1 MSKPKTLGRGTSA
14 EHRASAASRASAG
27 SRAARSS
34 LALCAAALAM
44 GPAFGHAK
52 LLGSSPAAGAEISG
66 SPPSLTLTFNE
77 NVRLGVLKLTT
88 AGHAVPVAIDPSP
101 APARVITIALPP
113 LTAGTYDVQ
122 WSALTPSDG
131 HVVKGTYTFVIR

>member
-1 MSKPKTLGRGTSA
+1 MSKPALPGRHASSGKYWSGM
-14 EHRASAASRASAG
+14 RA
-27 SRAARSS
+27 S
-34 LALCAAALAM
+34 LALCAALLAA

-52 LLGSSPAAGAEISG
+52 LLSSSPAAGAEITG

-88 AGHAVPVAIDPSP
+88 AGHAVPVVIDPNP
-101 APARVITIALPP
+101 AAARVITIKLPP
-113 LTAGTYDVQ
+113 LTAGAYDVQ

-131 HVVKGTYTFVIR
+131 HVVKGRYSFVIR

>member
-1 MSKPKTLGRGTSA
+1 MRKTETPALRVA
-14 EHRASAASRASAG
+14 ADRHRSWTLASM
-27 SRAARSS
+27 
-34 LALCAAALAM
+34 ALCAALLAT

-52 LLGSSPAAGAEISG
+52 LLESSPAAGAEITG

-88 AGHAVPVAIDPSP
+88 AGHAVPVVIDPKP
-101 APARVITIALPP
+101 AEARVITVKLPP
-113 LTAGTYDVQ
+113 LTAGAYEVQ

-131 HVVKGTYTFVIR
+131 HVVKGKYSFVIR

>member
-1 MSKPKTLGRGTSA
+1 MSKPESA
-14 EHRASAASRASAG
+14 GPSASAASRASAG
-27 SRAARSS
+27 RYLSGMRAP
-34 LALCAAALAM
+34 LALCAAMLAA
-44 GPAFGHAK
+44 GPVFGHAK
-52 LLGSSPAAGAEISG
+52 LLGSSPAAGAELTG

-88 AGHAVPVAIDPSP
+88 AGHAVPLALDPNP
-101 APARVITIALPP
+101 ASARVVTIMLPT

-131 HVVKGTYTFVIR
+131 HVVKGRYTFVIR

>member
-1 MSKPKTLGRGTSA
+1 MSKPTVPGRC
-14 EHRASAASRASAG
+14 ASAVGHASGMNAP
-27 SRAARSS
+27 
-34 LALCAAALAM
+34 LALCALLAM

-52 LLGSSPAAGAEISG
+52 LLGSSPAAGAEVTG

-88 AGHAVPVAIDPSP
+88 AGHAVPVAIDPNP
-101 APARVITIALPP
+101 ASARVITITLPR
-113 LTAGTYDVQ
+113 LTAGTYEVQ

-131 HVVKGTYTFVIR
+131 HVVKGRYTFVIR

>member
-1 MSKPKTLGRGTSA
+1 MSKPTVPGRG
-14 EHRASAASRASAG
+14 ASAG
-27 SRAARSS
+27 RHASGMRAS
-34 LALCAAALAM
+34 LALCAALLAA

-52 LLGSSPAAGAEISG
+52 LLSSSPAAGAEIAG

-88 AGHAVPVAIDPSP
+88 AGHAVPLAIDPNP
-101 APARVITIALPP
+101 ASARVITITLPP
-113 LTAGTYDVQ
+113 LTAGAYDVQ

-131 HVVKGTYTFVIR
+131 HVVKGRYAFVIR

>member
-1 MSKPKTLGRGTSA
+1 MSKPALPGRHASSGKYWSGM
-14 EHRASAASRASAG
+14 RA
-27 SRAARSS
+27 S
-34 LALCAAALAM
+34 LALCAALLAA

-52 LLGSSPAAGAEISG
+52 LLSSSPAAGAEITG

-88 AGHAVPVAIDPSP
+88 AGHAVPLAVDPNP
-101 APARVITIALPP
+101 ASARVITITLPP

-131 HVVKGTYTFVIR
+131 HVVKGRYAFVIR

>member
-1 MSKPKTLGRGTSA
+1 MSKLETPGR
-14 EHRASAASRASAG
+14 RASAG
-27 SRAARSS
+27 RRAAGMNAW
-34 LALCAAALAM
+34 LALCAALLAM

-52 LLGSSPAAGAEISG
+52 LLESSPAAGTEITG

-88 AGHAVPVAIDPSP
+88 AGHAVPLAIDPNP
-101 APARVITIALPP
+101 ASARVVTIMLPH
-113 LTAGTYDVQ
+113 LAAGTYDVQ

-131 HVVKGTYTFVIR
+131 HVVKGRYSFVIR

>member
-1 MSKPKTLGRGTSA
+1 MNAWLT
-14 EHRASAASRASAG
+14 
-27 SRAARSS
+27 
-34 LALCAAALAM
+34 LCAALLAA

-52 LLGSSPAAGAEISG
+52 LLSSSPAAGAEITG

-88 AGHAVPVAIDPSP
+88 AGHAVPLAIDPNPGSV
-101 APARVITIALPP
+101 RVITIMLPP

-131 HVVKGTYTFVIR
+131 HVVKGRYTFVIR

>member
-1 MSKPKTLGRGTSA
+1 MSKPQTAERGASAGR
-14 EHRASAASRASAG
+14 RASAERRASG
-27 SRAARSS
+27 MRVS
-34 LALCAAALAM
+34 LALCAAVLV

-52 LLGSSPAAGAEISG
+52 LLESSPAAGAEIRE

-77 NVRLGVLKLTT
+77 DVRLGVLKLTT
-88 AGHAVPVAIDPSP
+88 AGHAVPLAIDPNP
-101 APARVITIALPP
+101 ASARVITIKLPP

-131 HVVKGTYTFVIR
+131 HVVKGRYTFVIR

>member
-1 MSKPKTLGRGTSA
+1 MSKPTVPGRG
-14 EHRASAASRASAG
+14 ASAG
-27 SRAARSS
+27 RRASGMRAS
-34 LALCAAALAM
+34 LALCAALLAS

-52 LLGSSPAAGAEISG
+52 LLSSSPAAGAEITG

-77 NVRLGVLKLTT
+77 SVRLGVLKLTT
-88 AGHAVPVAIDPSP
+88 AGHAVPLAVDPNP
-101 APARVITIALPP
+101 ASTRVITITLPP

-131 HVVKGTYTFVIR
+131 HVVKGRYTFVIR

>member
-1 MSKPKTLGRGTSA
+1 MRKMETPAL
-14 EHRASAASRASAG
+14 
-27 SRAARSS
+27 RAAADRYASWTLAS
-34 LALCAAALAM
+34 LALCAAVLAM

-52 LLGSSPAAGAEISG
+52 LLESSPAAGAEITG

-88 AGHAVPVAIDPSP
+88 AGQAVPVVIDPNP
-101 APARVITIALPP
+101 AAARVVTIKLPP
-113 LTAGTYDVQ
+113 LTAGAYEVQ

-131 HVVKGTYTFVIR
+131 HVVKGRYSFVIR

>member
-1 MSKPKTLGRGTSA
+1 MSRPAIPGR
-14 EHRASAASRASAG
+14 RASAG
-27 SRAARSS
+27 KYWSATRAP
-34 LALCAAALAM
+34 LAMCAALLAA

-52 LLGSSPAAGAEISG
+52 LLSSSPAAGAEITG

-88 AGHAVPVAIDPSP
+88 AGHAVPLAVDPNP
-101 APARVITIALPP
+101 ASARVITIKLPP

-131 HVVKGTYTFVIR
+131 HVVKGRYSFVIR

>member
-1 MSKPKTLGRGTSA
+1 MSKPTVPGR
-14 EHRASAASRASAG
+14 RASAG
-27 SRAARSS
+27 RHASGMNAW
-34 LALCAAALAM
+34 LALCAAVLAM

-52 LLGSSPAAGAEISG
+52 LLGSSPAAGAEITG

-88 AGHAVPVAIDPSP
+88 AGHAVPLAIDPNP
-101 APARVITIALPP
+101 ASARVVTITLPP
-113 LTAGTYDVQ
+113 LAAGTYDVQ

-131 HVVKGTYTFVIR
+131 HVVKGRYTFVIR